1 MDEFAWRRERMVR
14 KLRDSGIRDERV
26 LEAMG
31 RVPRHHFVPRHLAT
45 RAYGDHALPI
55 GNEQTISQPWVVARM
70 TELLEPQAEH
80 TVLEIGTGSGYQ
92 AAILS
97 HLVRRVFSLERV
109 GELATAAIRRL
120 RDLGL
125 DNVKVQPFDGTL
137 GWGEIA
143 PIERILITAGAPE
156 PPAPLLDQLAPG
168 GVLVIP
174 EGDRQRQVLT
184 VYRLRRRGGLVR
196 QEAEAVTFVPLVGR
210 HGWTEGSGA

>member
-1 MDEFAWRRERMVR
+1 MDEFAWRRERMVQD
-14 KLRDSGIRDERV
+14 LRRSGIRDERV
-26 LEAMG
+26 LVAME
-31 RVPRHHFVPRHLAT
+31 RVPRHPFVPRHLAT

-70 TELLEPQAEH
+70 TELLETQPEH

-120 RDLGL
+120 RDLGI

-184 VYRLRRRGGLVR
+184 VYRRRRRGGLAR

-210 HGWTEGSGA
+210 HGWTERL

>member
-31 RVPRHHFVPRHLAT
+31 RVPRHHFVPRHLST

-184 VYRLRRRGGLVR
+184 VYRRRRRGGLVR

>member
-184 VYRLRRRGGLVR
+184 VYRRRRRGGLVR